1 MVTVMWLC
9 IGLIEMTDR
18 DWVLIYENYRT
29 DIHIY
34 REKRSQHILQQQNKE
49 ERKVNHKIDIS
60 SSSFWLFC
68 DIENLRLH
76 NQMNRNTTQQ
86 QKIGLG
92 RSHEYHK
99 CSSVCWHTS
108 KGEGRKTWEN
118 SYRWKKKNKIRTE
131 EDVHKK
137 MKTFIFFFKN
147 FFFLSCSQGASEF
160 LNKEKETSCY
170 KKHIYI

>member
-1 MVTVMWLC
+1 MSADMLMAAAAAAFRRSSISDLDSDWVDQIAADGDCDVIVHWS
-9 IGLIEMTDR
+9 DR
-18 DWVLIYENYRT
+18 DDRQRLSLNIWELSDRY
-29 DIHIY
+29 IY
-34 REKRSQHILQQQNKE
+34 REKRSQHKLQQQNKE

-137 MKTFIFFFKN
+137 MKTFIFF
-147 FFFLSCSQGASEF
+147 L
-160 LNKEKETSCY
+160 
-170 KKHIYI
+170 